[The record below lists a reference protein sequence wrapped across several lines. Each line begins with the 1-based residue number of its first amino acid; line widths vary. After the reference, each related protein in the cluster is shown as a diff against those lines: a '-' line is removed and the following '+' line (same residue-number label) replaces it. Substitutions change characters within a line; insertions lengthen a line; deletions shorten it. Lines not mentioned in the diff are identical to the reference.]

1 MKMQMKKCTPY
12 MAVAVVLNLILFLL
26 LLPMLYCSLADYA
39 TGDDLTNGYVAYHVL
54 LDGGGVGDMLRAVGG
69 YIGEMYQ
76 TWQGTWSSLV
86 LFCFAPMIW
95 GAEVYH
101 IVPWIGIFTVLAGT
115 WLLLR
120 EFLVKRAGLSKPL
133 FWSLFALAGI
143 FETQYAP
150 APRAGFFWYTCVA
163 HYNIPFLI
171 MALTLVGALHFTLDA
186 REGHPVRAGLCY
198 LLLLFGY
205 TYLGGASYPPVL
217 LSLFGTSLLILIL
230 FFRIKGE
237 EKKLCRK
244 RGVMLLLPF
253 LLEMAGLLVSMA
265 APGNHVRGG
274 SHFGF
279 SVKNIVM
286 AGGEAFLHAITDSLQ
301 MFLSIRPLFLLVT
314 SSVVLMLCT
323 YRRGKREFF
332 RHPLLFLLLAY
343 LGNVSVYLP
352 EIFAGAK
359 VSGGYTDLVYFVF
372 IITLVLTTVYL
383 TGFVLEFLLERRGEN
398 GLRTES
404 RQRIGLIYGIA
415 VVLFLALFYR
425 HLIGDSMDYICLQY
439 IRSGA
444 MEDFKA
450 QMADWFS
457 VLENPRIKDVVLE
470 PVNDDQGPIKL
481 YLPTEDQDHILN
493 RAVAG
498 YYRKDSVV
506 MKK

>member
-1 MKMQMKKCTPY
+1 MKKIKMDVV
-12 MAVAVVLNLILFLL
+12 MALALNAVLVLL
-26 LLPMLYCSLADYA
+26 LLPLLYCSTADVA
-39 TGDDLTNGYVAYHVL
+39 TGDDLLNGAVVYHVL
-54 LDGGGVGDMLRAVGG
+54 QDGGSMVDVLRAVGA
-69 YIGEMYQ
+69 YIVENYR
-76 TWQGTWSSLV
+76 TWQGTWSSIF
-86 LFCFAPMIW
+86 LFCFAPVNW
-95 GAEVYH
+95 GRGMYA
-101 IVPWIGIFTVLAGT
+101 IVPWIAIFTVLAGA
-115 WLLLR
+115 WLLMR
-120 EFLVKRAGLSKPL
+120 EFLVKRAQLPVSL
-133 FWSLFALAGI
+133 FWSLFALTGI
-143 FETQYAP
+143 FLTQYAP
-150 APRAGFFWYTCVA
+150 KPRAGFFWYTCVA

-217 LSLFGTSLLILIL
+217 LSLFGTSLLLLIL

>member
-1 MKMQMKKCTPY
+1 M
-12 MAVAVVLNLILFLL
+12 
-26 LLPMLYCSLADYA
+26 YA
-39 TGDDLTNGYVAYHVL
+39 
-54 LDGGGVGDMLRAVGG
+54 
-69 YIGEMYQ
+69 
-76 TWQGTWSSLV
+76 
-86 LFCFAPMIW
+86 
-95 GAEVYH
+95 

-186 REGHPVRAGLCY
+186 REGHPVREGLRY
-198 LLLLFGY
+198 LLLLLGY

-217 LSLFGTSLLILIL
+217 LSLFGTALLILTL
-230 FFRIKGE
+230 FFRFRGE
-237 EKKLCRK
+237 EKELCRK

-253 LLEMAGLLVSMA
+253 LLEVAGLLISMA

-279 SVKNIVM
+279 SVKNVVM

-323 YRRGKREFF
+323 YRLGKRGFF

-343 LGNVSVYLP
+343 LVNVSVYLP

-359 VSGGYTDLVYFVF
+359 VSGGYTDLVYFVW

-404 RQRIGLIYGIA
+404 RKRIGLIYWIA

-439 IRSGA
+439 IR
-444 MEDFKA
+444 
-450 QMADWFS
+450 
-457 VLENPRIKDVVLE
+457 
-470 PVNDDQGPIKL
+470 
-481 YLPTEDQDHILN
+481 
-493 RAVAG
+493 
-498 YYRKDSVV
+498 
-506 MKK
+506 

>member
-1 MKMQMKKCTPY
+1 
-12 MAVAVVLNLILFLL
+12 
-26 LLPMLYCSLADYA
+26 
-39 TGDDLTNGYVAYHVL
+39 
-54 LDGGGVGDMLRAVGG
+54 
-69 YIGEMYQ
+69 
-76 TWQGTWSSLV
+76 
-86 LFCFAPMIW
+86 
-95 GAEVYH
+95 
-101 IVPWIGIFTVLAGT
+101 
-115 WLLLR
+115 
-120 EFLVKRAGLSKPL
+120 
-133 FWSLFALAGI
+133 
-143 FETQYAP
+143 
-150 APRAGFFWYTCVA
+150 
-163 HYNIPFLI
+163 

-186 REGHPVRAGLCY
+186 KEGHPVRAGLCY
-198 LLLLFGY
+198 LLLLLGY
-205 TYLGGASYPPVL
+205 TYLGGASYPPIL
-217 LSLFGTSLLILIL
+217 LSLFGTILLILYL
-230 FFRIKGE
+230 FFRIGE
-237 EKKLCRK
+237 GEKELCRK
-244 RGVMLLLPF
+244 RGVMLLLP
-253 LLEMAGLLVSMA
+253 LLLGAAGLLVSMA

-279 SVKNIVM
+279 SVKNVVM

-323 YRRGKREFF
+323 YRRGKRGFF
-332 RHPLLFLLLAY
+332 RHPFLFLLLAY
-343 LGNVSVYLP
+343 LVNVSVYLP

-383 TGFVLEFLLERRGEN
+383 TGFVLELVSGRKGEN

-404 RQRIGLIYGIA
+404 RKRIGLIYWIA

-457 VLENPRIKDVVLE
+457 VLENPRIKDGVLE
-470 PVNDDQGPIKL
+470 PVNDDQGPIIL
-481 YLPTEDQDHILN
+481 YLPTEDPEHILN

>member
-1 MKMQMKKCTPY
+1 
-12 MAVAVVLNLILFLL
+12 
-26 LLPMLYCSLADYA
+26 
-39 TGDDLTNGYVAYHVL
+39 
-54 LDGGGVGDMLRAVGG
+54 MLR
-69 YIGEMYQ
+69 
-76 TWQGTWSSLV
+76 L
-86 LFCFAPMIW
+86 
-95 GAEVYH
+95 
-101 IVPWIGIFTVLAGT
+101 
-115 WLLLR
+115 
-120 EFLVKRAGLSKPL
+120 
-133 FWSLFALAGI
+133 
-143 FETQYAP
+143 
-150 APRAGFFWYTCVA
+150 
-163 HYNIPFLI
+163 
-171 MALTLVGALHFTLDA
+171 
-186 REGHPVRAGLCY
+186 
-198 LLLLFGY
+198 GY

-217 LSLFGTSLLILIL
+217 LSLFGTALLILTL
-230 FFRIKGE
+230 FFRFRGE
-237 EKKLCRK
+237 EKELCRK
-244 RGVMLLLPF
+244 RGVMLLLPL
-253 LLEMAGLLVSMA
+253 LLEVAGLLVSMA

-279 SVKNIVM
+279 SVKNVVM

-323 YRRGKREFF
+323 YRLGKRGFF

-343 LGNVSVYLP
+343 LVNVSVYLP

-404 RQRIGLIYGIA
+404 RKRIGLIYWIA

-457 VLENPRIKDVVLE
+457 VLENPKIKDVVLE

-481 YLPTEDQDHILN
+481 YLPTEDKDHILN